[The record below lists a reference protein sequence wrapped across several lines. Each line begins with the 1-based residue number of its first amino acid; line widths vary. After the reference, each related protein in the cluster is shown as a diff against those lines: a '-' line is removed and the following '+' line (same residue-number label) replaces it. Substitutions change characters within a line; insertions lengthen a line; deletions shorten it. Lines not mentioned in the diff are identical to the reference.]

1 MIKVV
6 TVLAIILISSSVY
19 SQDKNEEFK
28 PSGKPFIKVFTNYHS
43 SFTDGDN
50 YNMFEIQRAYF
61 GYTFKLSKKFSGKV
75 NIDVGNTEDDGKFMM
90 IAFLKNAYFQYKSG
104 RLTTKFGLIGLSQFN
119 LQEKQWEGRY
129 LYKSF
134 QDEHKFGH
142 SADLA
147 FFTSYKLHDMVSIDA
162 TIANGDG
169 YKSIEADSVLKYSCG
184 ITLSPFKGM
193 KIRAYYDFMGN
204 DSTQK
209 TLSFYAGYSIGKLKI
224 GAEYNQQ
231 LNYKIIENQ
240 DRTGL
245 SFYGSYKIKKVR
257 LFGRFD
263 QLSSIKI
270 GNAADPWNYGKDGHG
285 IIAGLEFSPV
295 KGIKIAPNYQGWI
308 PANGDPV
315 VNMAYL
321 SCEIKF

>member
-1 MIKVV
+1 MKKLL
-6 TVLAIILISSSVY
+6 TTLTIILLFINVF
-19 SQDKNEEFK
+19 SQENKEVFK

-43 SFTDGDN
+43 SFTDGVN
-50 YNMFEIQRAYF
+50 HNAFEIQRAYF
-61 GYTFKLSKKFSGKV
+61 GYAFNLSKKFSGKV
-75 NIDVGNTEDDGKFMM
+75 NIDVGNPGVGKLNMT
-90 IAFLKNAYFQYKSG
+90 AYLKNAYFQYKSG
-104 RLTTKFGLIGLSQFN
+104 RLTTKFGLIGLSQFK

-134 QDEHKFGH
+134 QDEHKFGS
-142 SADLA
+142 SADLGLYA
-147 FFTSYKLHDMVSIDA
+147 SYKLHDMVSIDA

-193 KIRAYYDFMGN
+193 KVRAYYDFMGN

-209 TLSFYAGYSIGKLKI
+209 TISFYAGYSTGKLKV
-224 GAEYNQQ
+224 GAEYNNQ
-231 LNYKIIENQ
+231 LNYKMTENQ

-257 LFGRFD
+257 LFGRYD

-270 GNAADPWNYGKDGHG
+270 GNAADPWNYAKDGQG
-285 IIAGLEFSPV
+285 IIVGIEFSPV
-295 KGIKIAPNYQGWI
+295 KGIKITPNYQGWI
-308 PANGDPV
+308 PANGNPV
-315 VNMAYL
+315 VNIAFL

>member
-1 MIKVV
+1 MIKII
-6 TVLAIILISSSVY
+6 TALAIILLSSSVF
-19 SQDKNEEFK
+19 SQENQEEFK

-43 SFTDGDN
+43 TFINKDIHN
-50 YNMFEIQRAYF
+50 AFEIQRAYF

-75 NIDVGNTEDDGKFMM
+75 NIDVWNPGVGKLNMT
-90 IAFLKNAYFQYKSG
+90 AYLKNAYFQYKSG
-104 RLTTKFGLIGLSQFN
+104 CLTTKFGLIELSQFN
-119 LQEKQWEGRY
+119 LQEKQWGGRY

-134 QDEHKFGH
+134 QDEHKFGS
-142 SADLA
+142 SADLGLYA
-147 FFTSYKLHDMVSIDA
+147 SYKLCDMVSIDA

-209 TLSFYAGYSIGKLKI
+209 TLSFYAGYSTGKLKV

-270 GNAADPWNYGKDGHG
+270 GNAADPWNYAKDGQG
-285 IIAGLEFSPV
+285 IIAGFEFSPV

-308 PANGDPV
+308 PANGDPL
-315 VNMAYL
+315 VNMAFL

>member
-1 MIKVV
+1 MKKIV
-6 TVLAIILISSSVY
+6 TALTIILLTGSVY
-19 SQDKNEEFK
+19 SQEKNEEFK

-50 YNMFEIQRAYF
+50 HNMFEIQRAYF

-75 NIDVGNTEDDGKFMM
+75 NIDVGNPEDDGKFMM
-90 IAFLKNAYFQYKSG
+90 TAFLKNAYFQYKFG

-134 QDEHKFGH
+134 QDEHKFGY
-142 SADLA
+142 SADLGLYA
-147 FFTSYKLHDMVSIDA
+147 SYKLHDMVSIDA

-169 YKSIEADSVLKYSCG
+169 YKSVEADSLLKYSCG
-184 ITLSPFKGM
+184 ITLSPFNVIKA
-193 KIRAYYDFMGN
+193 RVYYDFMGDEN
-204 DSTQK
+204 AQQ
-209 TLSFYAGYSIGKLKI
+209 TLSFYLGYSTNKLKV
-224 GAEYNQQ
+224 GTEYNHQ
-231 LNYKIIENQ
+231 LNYKITEDQ

-245 SFYGSYKIKKVR
+245 SFYASYKIKKVR

-270 GNAADPWNYGKDGHG
+270 GNAADPWNYAKDGQG
-285 IIAGLEFSPV
+285 IIAGIEFLPV
-295 KGIKIAPNYQGWI
+295 KGIKITPNYQGWI

-315 VNMAYL
+315 VNIAYL

>member
-1 MIKVV
+1 MKKLL
-6 TVLAIILISSSVY
+6 TTLTIILLFTNVF
-19 SQDKNEEFK
+19 SQENQEEFK

-43 SFTDGDN
+43 TFINKDVHN
-50 YNMFEIQRAYF
+50 AFEIQRAYF
-61 GYTFKLSKKFSGKV
+61 GYAFTLNKKFSGKV
-75 NIDVGNTEDDGKFMM
+75 NIDVGNPGAGKLQMT
-90 IAFLKNAYFQYKSG
+90 AFLKNAYFQYKSG
-104 RLTTKFGLIGLSQFN
+104 RLTTKFGLIGLSQFK

-134 QDEHKFGH
+134 QDEHKFGS
-142 SADLA
+142 SADLGLYA
-147 FFTSYKLHDMVSIDA
+147 SYKLHNMVSVDA

-169 YKSIEADSVLKYSCG
+169 YKSIEADSTLKYSCG

-193 KIRAYYDFMGN
+193 KVRAYYDFMGN

-209 TLSFYAGYSIGKLKI
+209 TLSFYAGYSIGKLKV

-240 DRTGL
+240 DRNGL

-257 LFGRFD
+257 LFGRYD

-270 GNAADPWNYGKDGHG
+270 GNAADPWNYAKDGQG
-285 IIAGLEFSPV
+285 IIAGIEFSPV
-295 KGIKIAPNYQGWI
+295 KGIKITPNYQGWI
-308 PANGDPV
+308 PANGNPV
-315 VNMAYL
+315 VNMAYV

>member
-1 MIKVV
+1 MKKLL
-6 TVLAIILISSSVY
+6 TTLTIILLFINVF
-19 SQDKNEEFK
+19 SQENKEEFK

-43 SFTDGDN
+43 SFTDGVN
-50 YNMFEIQRAYF
+50 HNMFEIQRAYF
-61 GYTFKLSKKFSGKV
+61 GYAFNLSKKISGKV
-75 NIDVGNTEDDGKFMM
+75 NIDVGNPGVGKLNMT
-90 IAFLKNAYFQYKSG
+90 AYLKNAYFQYKSG
-104 RLTTKFGLIGLSQFN
+104 RLTTKFGLIGLSQFK

-134 QDEHKFGH
+134 QDEHKFGS
-142 SADLA
+142 SADLGLYA
-147 FFTSYKLHDMVSIDA
+147 SYKLHDMVSIDA

-169 YKSIEADSVLKYSCG
+169 YKSIEADSTLKYSCG

-193 KIRAYYDFMGN
+193 KVRAYYDFMGN

-209 TLSFYAGYSIGKLKI
+209 TISFYAGYSTGKLKV

-231 LNYKIIENQ
+231 LNYKITENQ

-257 LFGRFD
+257 LFGRYD

-270 GNAADPWNYGKDGHG
+270 GNAADPWNYAKDGQG
-285 IIAGLEFSPV
+285 IIVGIEFSPV
-295 KGIKIAPNYQGWI
+295 KGIKITPNYQGWI
-308 PANGDPV
+308 PANGNPV
-315 VNMAYL
+315 VNMAYI